1 MKGVNKPISLK
12 EMNDTINN
20 ITNLRKEHTEK
31 ALAEAIEKYDFMVGS
46 KDIMYKLKEVLPDG
60 ANIVY
65 SPYIGDS
72 MHVYVIKKFDIMDYV
87 GQIGQNKMEGEL

>member
-1 MKGVNKPISLK
+1 MKGFDETISLK
-12 EMNDTINN
+12 EIKDTINR

-46 KDIMYKLKEVLPDG
+46 KDAMYKLKEALPEG

-65 SPYIGDS
+65 SPYIEDT
-72 MHVYVIKKFDIMDYV
+72 MNVYVIKKFDIMDY
-87 GQIGQNKMEGEL
+87 I

>member
-46 KDIMYKLKEVLPDG
+46 KDIMQKLKGVLPEE

-65 SPYIGDS
+65 SPYIEDS
-72 MHVYVIKKFDIMDYV
+72 MHVYVIKKFNIMDY
-87 GQIGQNKMEGEL
+87 IGKNKMKSEDTK

>member
-31 ALAEAIEKYDFMVGS
+31 TLAEAIEKYDFMVGS
-46 KDIMYKLKEVLPDG
+46 KDIMQKLKGVLPDG

-65 SPYIGDS
+65 SPYIEDD
-72 MHVYVIKKFDIMDYV
+72 MNFYAIKKIDIMDYIK
-87 GQIGQNKMEGEL
+87 QSDIEREDNK

>member
-46 KDIMYKLKEVLPDG
+46 KDIMYKLKEVLSDG

-65 SPYIGDS
+65 SPYIEDS
-72 MHVYVIKKFDIMDYV
+72 MHVYAIKKFDIMDYIK
-87 GQIGQNKMEGEL
+87 QSKMEGEL